1 MAAEVDEYSY
11 TYDEESESEA
21 PPPPVGLGVM
31 RRRRRAR
38 RRVRAAVAE
47 RPRCF
52 RKANLPQGALLAF
65 ARHQAYGAKDT
76 RSGQDTRGGG
86 DHGQGTPG
94 GQGSRGGARPQNRGG
109 GDAQTPAG
117 AAAEGAETG
126 RCSAPSAGCAPE
138 AVGVLCR
145 GTAR

>member
-21 PPPPVGLGVM
+21 PPPPVRPGSDEEEEESEEGVTS
-31 RRRRRAR
+31 RGGGAPALLSQSKHPPKPGTRPTAR
-38 RRVRAAVAE
+38 KTPAVARTPEVAGTTVKAPPVAKAAVVEPAPRTAVAE
-47 RPRCF
+47 
-52 RKANLPQGALLAF
+52 
-65 ARHQAYGAKDT
+65 
-76 RSGQDTRGGG
+76 
-86 DHGQGTPG
+86 TP
-94 GQGSRGGARPQNRGG
+94 
-109 GDAQTPAG
+109 QTPAG